1 MESGPTERCAAAQ
14 PQRRGARAS
23 RDGKGEAA
31 APQRRRAAALA
42 AAVFA
47 VAEQRMAARGE
58 LAADL
63 VKASRAQRDA
73 HEGGGRAV
81 ECVGLQH
88 AIVEQGLLDA
98 AAGRT
103 NCKGFLLYRILEE
116 QIAHLARVG
125 RGDTGANGKIR
136 LFQGFFLHLTAQLGR
151 GAGRPRPDHHA
162 ADSTV

>member
-1 MESGPTERCAAAQ
+1 
-14 PQRRGARAS
+14 
-23 RDGKGEAA
+23 
-31 APQRRRAAALA
+31 
-42 AAVFA
+42 
-47 VAEQRMAARGE
+47 MAARGE

-73 HEGGGRAV
+73 HEGGGRVV
-81 ECVGLQH
+81 EHVGLQH

-103 NCKGFLLYRILEE
+103 YCKGFLLYRVLEK

-125 RGDTGANGKIR
+125 RGNTGANGKIR

>member
-1 MESGPTERCAAAQ
+1 
-14 PQRRGARAS
+14 
-23 RDGKGEAA
+23 
-31 APQRRRAAALA
+31 
-42 AAVFA
+42 
-47 VAEQRMAARGE
+47 MAARGE

-81 ECVGLQH
+81 EHGILQH
-88 AIVEQGLLDA
+88 VVVEQGLLDA

-103 NCKGFLLYRILEE
+103 YCKGFLLYRILKE
-116 QIAHLARVG
+116 QITHFARIG
-125 RGDTGANGKIR
+125 RGNTGANGKIR

-162 ADSTV
+162 ADGAV